1 MQDDPPKGRD
11 KGSLAERIVGRMAQG
26 GKPGAEV
33 RHEVLAAGAGRAA
46 EPAALYAPSAPA
58 AAPSSDMVDA
68 DGHETGSHGP
78 EDAFININF
87 NRLQTAGF
95 ITPTSPRSAATEEFR
110 TIKRQLL
117 KTAFTDGRKRRSDNS
132 NIIMVTSSVPA
143 EGKTFVSLNLA
154 MSFSIERDLYVLL
167 VDGDSHRHSLSDLL
181 GVPAGRAGMVD
192 LMVDRDLQMR
202 DVIQRTNIPNF
213 TFITSGRPHPHGAE
227 LLASKDNAAMMLD
240 LASRYPDR
248 IIVIDT
254 PPLMAST
261 EAAVLAA
268 HVGHT
273 VLVVEKD
280 RTSKRTLQR
289 SLAMLEGCA
298 NVSCVLNMD
307 TGEQPFSEYA
317 YGY

>member
-26 GKPGAEV
+26 QKPAAEA
-33 RHEVLAAGAGRAA
+33 RHEVLSAGAGRAA
-46 EPAALYAPSAPA
+46 EPAALYEAPPV
-58 AAPSSDMVDA
+58 AAPPQAAGPQDTD
-68 DGHETGSHGP
+68 DGG
-78 EDAFININF
+78 ININF

-95 ITPTSPRSAATEEFR
+95 ITPNSPRSAATEEFR

-181 GVPAGRAGMVD
+181 GVPQGRAGLVD